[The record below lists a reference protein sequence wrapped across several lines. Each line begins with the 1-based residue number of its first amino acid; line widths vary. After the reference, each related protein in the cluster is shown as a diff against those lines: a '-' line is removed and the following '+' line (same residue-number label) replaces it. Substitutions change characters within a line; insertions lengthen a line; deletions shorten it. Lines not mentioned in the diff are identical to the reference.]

1 MPDRAAVSLTFSIEK
16 KESVASRQTRA
27 LWHPLRAR
35 ILELII
41 RGPVTLSQISA
52 AVREPAAKVAYH
64 STVLCG
70 AGCIQAVEVE
80 SPDSADP
87 LYEICV

>member
-1 MPDRAAVSLTFSIEK
+1 M
-16 KESVASRQTRA
+16 ASRQTRA

-41 RGPVTLSQISA
+41 RGPIILSQI
-52 AVREPAAKVAYH
+52 AVAINEPAAKIAYH
-64 STVLCG
+64 SAVLCG
-70 AGCIQAVEVE
+70 AGCIQPVEAE

-87 LYEICV
+87 LYEICA

>member
-1 MPDRAAVSLTFSIEK
+1 MASL
-16 KESVASRQTRA
+16 QTRV

-41 RGPVTLSQISA
+41 RGPATLSQIA
-52 AVREPAAKVAYH
+52 ASVGESTAKVAYH

-70 AGCIQAVEVE
+70 AGCIQPVEAEGPV
-80 SPDSADP
+80 SAET
-87 LYEICV
+87 LYEIV